1 MMRHMVD
8 GTTDELE
15 FHGWRS
21 DCKNFVSVPMT
32 TVNADNADRVHLKN
46 ALAAK

>member
-8 GTTDELE
+8 GTTNELE
-15 FHGWRS
+15 FLDGAPT
-21 DCKNFVSVPMT
+21 KNFVNVPMT
-32 TVNADNADRVHLKN
+32 TLNADNVDEYTSD

>member
-15 FHGWRS
+15 FM
-21 DCKNFVSVPMT
+21 DNTPTKNFVNVPMT
-32 TVNADNADRVHLKN
+32 TLNADNMDEYTSS